1 MNTLPRPLPGR
12 RPGMTLVEMLVA
24 TAMTLVIMGI
34 VAQLF
39 GMLGKGVTNSRSV
52 MDLNAQIRS
61 AAQTLRTDLAGI
73 TVDTLPPVAPES
85 DSGYLEVIEGPMNDT
100 SKGTGQL
107 TGDCDDIVMFTT
119 RSFGEPFS
127 GNFLLVQ
134 PSAATPT
141 VIHSPTAEV
150 IWFCRPSP
158 ATSQKVT
165 GSTLYT
171 LYRRQLLVMEYVG
184 LNPFLLNGN
193 AITGSLP
200 AKYLDYDLSLRRE
213 GSLLRPNS
221 LGDLTKR
228 ENRFLHNTGGIVSA
242 TVFPFDVAGQ
252 IDEIDPTT
260 HVLNGQLTGT
270 REGEDIVITNVLA
283 FDVRVFDPIA
293 AITGGNGEKGEY
305 VDLGSAGGTPAA
317 VGTTFPATGL
327 VPFTSRGI
335 RVANAANLGVLEYP
349 TYDTWSTHYEN
360 NGLDENQNSVVD
372 DGTNGQDDNSIKV
385 VDDPAERETSPP
397 YPRALRGIEI
407 RLRVYEPS
415 SRQVRQVTVRHTF
428 VPH

>member
-1 MNTLPRPLPGR
+1 MNILARPLPGR

-85 DSGYLEVIEGPMNDT
+85 DSGYLEVVEGPMNDT
-100 SKGTGQL
+100 SKGTEQL

-119 RSFGEPFS
+119 RSLGEPFS
-127 GNFLLVQ
+127 GRYLRD
-134 PSAATPT
+134 SSTT

-158 ATSQKVT
+158 AEAQKVS
-165 GSTLYT
+165 GSKLYT
-171 LYRRQLLVMEYVG
+171 LYRRQLLVMGYVG
-184 LNPFLLNGN
+184 IPPFLGNGN
-193 AITGSLP
+193 SIPGTLP

-213 GSLLRPNS
+213 GSFLRPNS

-228 ENRFLHNTGGIVSA
+228 ENRFLHNVGGVVDK
-242 TVFPFDVAGQ
+242 TTFPFDVAGQ
-252 IDEIDPTT
+252 IDEIDATT
-260 HVLNGQLTGT
+260 HVLNGQLSGT

-293 AITGGNGEKGEY
+293 AINGGSGEKGEY
-305 VDLGSAGGTPAA
+305 VDLGSAGGTRAA

-327 VPFTSRGI
+327 VPFTSRGVM
-335 RVANAANLGVLEYP
+335 VANAANRGVLKYP

-360 NGLDENQNSVVD
+360 NGLDEDQNSVVD
-372 DGTNGQDDNSIKV
+372 DGTNGQDDNANNV
-385 VDDPAERETSPP
+385 VDDPTERETSPP

>member
-1 MNTLPRPLPGR
+1 MNNRGFPLPSQ

-39 GMLGKGVTNSRSV
+39 GMLGKGVTSSRSV

-127 GNFLLVQ
+127 GRYLRG
-134 PSAATPT
+134 SSTT

-158 ATSQKVT
+158 AAAQKAA

-184 LNPFLLNGN
+184 LAPFLANGN
-193 AITGSLP
+193 AIAGSLP

-228 ENRFLHNTGGIVSA
+228 ENRFLHNVGGVVSK
-242 TVFPFDVAGQ
+242 TTFPFDVAGQ
-252 IDEIDPTT
+252 IDATNG
-260 HVLNGQLTGT
+260 LNGQLTGT

-283 FDVRVFDPIA
+283 FDVRVFDPTAVIA
-293 AITGGNGEKGEY
+293 GGTGEKGEY

-335 RVANAANLGVLEYP
+335 RVANAANRGVLTYP

-360 NGLDENQNSVVD
+360 NGLDEDQDGLVD
-372 DGTNGQDDNSIKV
+372 EGTNGQDDNAINV

-397 YPRALRGIEI
+397 YPRALRGVEI
-407 RLRVYEPS
+407 RIRIYEPS